1 MSFIVSYCICMEPL
15 VRGYMATKPASM
27 MILYRTRLSA
37 FVVFNDLFQSFLAGE
52 AILLWG
58 NQSGRTVLRLG
69 RRTLVLPLQRDD
81 ASWTG
86 HLKRERCIMRYCVK
100 AGESFASQ

>member
-27 MILYRTRLSA
+27 MILHRTRLSA
-37 FVVFNDLFQSFLAGE
+37 FVVFNDLFRSFLAGE

-58 NQSGRTVLRLG
+58 CQSGRTVLRLG

-86 HLKRERCIMRYCVK
+86 HLKRKRCIMRYCVK

>member
-37 FVVFNDLFQSFLAGE
+37 FVVFNDLFRSFLAGE
-52 AILLWG
+52 DILLWG
-58 NQSGRTVLRLG
+58 CQSGRTVLHLG
-69 RRTLVLPLQRDD
+69 RRILVLPLQRDD
-81 ASWTG
+81 ASRTG
-86 HLKRERCIMRYCVK
+86 HLKCERCIMRYCVK